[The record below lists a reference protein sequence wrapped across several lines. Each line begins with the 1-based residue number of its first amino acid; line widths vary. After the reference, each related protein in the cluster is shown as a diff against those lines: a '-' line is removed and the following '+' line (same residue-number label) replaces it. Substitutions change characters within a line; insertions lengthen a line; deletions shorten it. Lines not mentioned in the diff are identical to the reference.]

1 MNLNID
7 WGGIA
12 FALLLGYIDDMTG
25 PKLYYY
31 EESIVNVYKKYQCP
45 KNCQV
50 NHFHYVYFN
59 SYIDGMVIDK
69 SQLGKKYK
77 EKKSRRKK

>member
-7 WGGIA
+7 WGGIV
-12 FALLLGYIDDMTG
+12 FVLLLNYIDDAIG
-25 PKLYYY
+25 PQPYHYQGT
-31 EESIVNVYKKYQCP
+31 IVIVDKKYQCP
-45 KNCQV
+45 KNCGV
-50 NHFHYVYFN
+50 AHSHYVYFN
-59 SYIDGMVIDK
+59 SHTDGMVIDK